1 MFVNRAPLDPVA
13 RAGRCVA
20 LEPRISSMVHV
31 MKFQLPDLPFAMDAL
46 EPHMSAETLKLH
58 HGKHHKAYV
67 DKLNKAIEGTPYAEL
82 SLEEIIRRSFKKEPG
97 VFNNAGQHWN
107 HVFFWQC
114 LKAGGGAPKSEL
126 AKQIDKDFG
135 DLAGF
140 RKEFGKAAEGLFG
153 SGWTWLVLDD
163 GKLKIATTPN
173 GETPLVHDQHAVL
186 TLDVWEHAYYV
197 DYRNE
202 RPKFI
207 TAFLD
212 SLINWDFVAQR
223 FTRSD
228 EEDMEHLRKRRVS

>member
-1 MFVNRAPLDPVA
+1 
-13 RAGRCVA
+13 
-20 LEPRISSMVHV
+20 MVQI
-31 MKFQLPDLPFAMDAL
+31 MKFQLTDLPFAMDAL

-82 SLEEIIRRSFKKEPG
+82 SLEEIIQRSFKKDPG

-107 HVFFWQC
+107 HTFFWQC
-114 LKAGGGAPKSEL
+114 LKNGGGAPHGDLLKRIE
-126 AKQIDKDFG
+126 KDFG

-140 RKEFGKAAEGLFG
+140 RKKFSEAAAGLFG
-153 SGWTWLVLDD
+153 SGWTWLVLDGD
-163 GKLKIATTPN
+163 KLKITTTPN
-173 GETPLVHDQHAVL
+173 GETPMLHDQHALL

-212 SLINWDFVAQR
+212 SLINWDFAAER
-223 FTRSD
+223 LARKD
-228 EEDMEHLRKRRVS
+228 EQHVEPARKRRAG

>member
-1 MFVNRAPLDPVA
+1 
-13 RAGRCVA
+13 
-20 LEPRISSMVHV
+20 

-67 DKLNKAIEGTPYAEL
+67 DKLNKAIEGTPYADL
-82 SLEEIIRRSFKKEPG
+82 PLEEIIRRSFKKEPG

-107 HVFFWQC
+107 HAFFWQC
-114 LKAGGGAPKSEL
+114 LSADGGAPKGDLLKRIE
-126 AKQIDKDFG
+126 KDFG

-140 RKEFGKAAEGLFG
+140 RKEFSKAAETLFG
-153 SGWTWLVLDD
+153 SGWTWLVLEGD
-163 GKLKIATTPN
+163 KLKITTTPN
-173 GETPLVHDQHAVL
+173 GETPLVHDQHAIL

-212 SLINWDFVAQR
+212 SLINWDFVAER
-223 FTRSD
+223 LSRRD
-228 EEDMEHLRKRRVS
+228 EDVIEPVKKRRAG

>member
-1 MFVNRAPLDPVA
+1 
-13 RAGRCVA
+13 
-20 LEPRISSMVHV
+20 MVHV
-31 MKFQLPDLPFAMDAL
+31 MKFQLPDLPFAMNAL

-82 SLEEIIRRSFKKEPG
+82 SLEEIIQRSFRKEPA

-107 HVFFWQC
+107 HAFFWQC
-114 LKAGGGAPKSEL
+114 LKVGGGTPKGEL

-140 RKEFGKAAEGLFG
+140 RKEFSKAAEGLFG
-153 SGWTWLVLDD
+153 SGWTWLVLDG
-163 GKLKIATTPN
+163 GKLKITTTPN

-212 SLINWDFVAQR
+212 NLINWDFVAQR
-223 FTRSD
+223 FTRKD
-228 EEDMEHLRKRRVS
+228 GEDVEHIRKRRVG

>member
-1 MFVNRAPLDPVA
+1 
-13 RAGRCVA
+13 
-20 LEPRISSMVHV
+20 MVHI

-67 DKLNKAIEGTPYAEL
+67 DKLNKAIEGTPYAKMP
-82 SLEEIIRRSFKKEPG
+82 LEEIIRSSFKKDSG

-107 HVFFWQC
+107 HSFFWQC
-114 LKAGGGAPKSEL
+114 LKTDGGAPKGEL
-126 AKQIDKDFG
+126 GQRISKDFG

-140 RKEFGKAAEGLFG
+140 RKEFSKAAEGLFG
-153 SGWTWLVLDD
+153 SGWTWLVLDGD
-163 GKLKIATTPN
+163 KLKITTTPN
-173 GETPLVHDQHAVL
+173 GETPMLNKQHALL

-212 SLINWDFVAQR
+212 SLINWDFVAKRLQ
-223 FTRSD
+223 
-228 EEDMEHLRKRRVS
+228 EESQEVEGGQKRRVG

>member
-1 MFVNRAPLDPVA
+1 
-13 RAGRCVA
+13 
-20 LEPRISSMVHV
+20 MVQI

-46 EPHMSAETLKLH
+46 APHMSAETLKLH

-82 SLEEIIRRSFKKEPG
+82 SLEEIIQRSFKKDPG

-107 HVFFWQC
+107 HAFFWQC
-114 LKAGGGAPKSEL
+114 LKNGGGAPQGDLLKRIE
-126 AKQIDKDFG
+126 KDFG

-140 RKEFGKAAEGLFG
+140 RKKFSEAAAGLFG
-153 SGWTWLVLDD
+153 SGWTWLVLDGD
-163 GKLKIATTPN
+163 KLKITTTPN
-173 GETPLVHDQHAVL
+173 GETPLLHDQHALL

-212 SLINWDFVAQR
+212 SLINWGFAAERLARKDEQHVEPARKQR
-223 FTRSD
+223 AG
-228 EEDMEHLRKRRVS
+228 